1 MKDDFLGCL
10 FYHGAIK
17 GACSAPGTTWRKET
31 HFLLSF
37 CVAMCVRMHLVSAS
51 VHNAPGEPAAPGLFM
66 VEVVLLDGSTLSG
79 LSVCRNNADRI
90 PAVGVNSGL
99 ALPIN

>member
-1 MKDDFLGCL
+1 M

-37 CVAMCVRMHLVSAS
+37 CVAMCVRTHLVSAL

-66 VEVVLLDGSTLSG
+66 VEVALLDKLTLSG

-90 PAVGVNSGL
+90 SSVGVNRGL
-99 ALPIN
+99 ASLIK